1 MLRRPVESTQYL
13 LSKIHNYRYECLAQ
27 GYFEPSQA
35 ISASESNTV
44 ALEQWVNRLEAQAS
58 NIDPITY
65 WRPLVKYFR
74 YSKRQK
80 LKYEALLAQDFYETT
95 ELLKLFIND
104 LELETDRDDLVRNRL
119 EIMPHNRTSN
129 ASRWER
135 ERYGESLS
143 RPYEMLE
150 FLSNEYDLNP
160 KPRAVVLTEGEEW
173 KAIAKLYT
181 YCGYVPELLGIE
193 FRSISG
199 HGNFSLANWQCF
211 IEYMH
216 EKQTLVYFLLDNEGR
231 SSKEAKR
238 LLNKKRLFSF
248 SGLEKVI
255 PSRDR
260 IRVWSHS
267 FEESNFSNAE
277 IKRALSCQGVEV
289 SSQQVAD
296 IRIGE
301 EKKGW
306 LRYFWMRQE
315 PL

>member
-1 MLRRPVESTQYL
+1 MCNAFMARSQRSTLIDEFEKLLRLLTKIQDFYLPEIRSNQRFGRHDDYRGKVAIGGTHFKSETQYL

-35 ISASESNTV
+35 ISASELNTV

-119 EIMPHNRTSN
+119 EIMPHNHTSN

-135 ERYGESLS
+135 ERYGETLS

-150 FLSNEYDLNP
+150 FLRTHLIN
-160 KPRAVVLTEGEEW
+160 T
-173 KAIAKLYT
+173 
-181 YCGYVPELLGIE
+181 
-193 FRSISG
+193 F
-199 HGNFSLANWQCF
+199 
-211 IEYMH
+211 
-216 EKQTLVYFLLDNEGR
+216 
-231 SSKEAKR
+231 
-238 LLNKKRLFSF
+238 
-248 SGLEKVI
+248 
-255 PSRDR
+255 
-260 IRVWSHS
+260 
-267 FEESNFSNAE
+267 
-277 IKRALSCQGVEV
+277 
-289 SSQQVAD
+289 
-296 IRIGE
+296 
-301 EKKGW
+301 
-306 LRYFWMRQE
+306 
-315 PL
+315 